1 MSGWVIAV
9 MIEPPGEPE
18 PVRHFYAVGFED
30 RAKAEWTAID
40 AAGLIGPLVT
50 SPVKGQEPVQAMKAL
65 PPARMKRLGLQAG
78 QVRALGPLWPRA
90 WL

>member
-1 MSGWVIAV
+1 MVERAD
-9 MIEPPGEPE
+9 EPE
-18 PVRHFYAVGFED
+18 PVRHYYAVGFEE

-40 AAGLIGPLVT
+40 AAGVLGPIAM
-50 SPVKGQEPVQAMKAL
+50 SPVKGMEPVQAIKSL
-65 PPARMKRLGLQAG
+65 PPARMKRLGLQPG